1 MKPLQRKGR
10 TARKGH
16 AAAAAAVLLPAGIAA
31 MALLAGCSQPQQS
44 PEDLRLLQLAGLLQ
58 GRYDNAAQVEAD
70 RSAGRTPHPAVNV
83 AIVQIDSL
91 TVSEHAFYLQVT
103 DAADPQHILEQRVFS
118 LQADKGGIVQTLW
131 SLAEPARWRAGASQ
145 PELFSALQYPDIKLL
160 TGCSL
165 LWKKAGDKFTGVND
179 MTHCHATPPEAHGA
193 VFARWEME
201 VASDTLGL
209 SERAYDA
216 DSKLVSGRED
226 EPFLRLRRV
235 VN

>member
-10 TARKGH
+10 AARKGYV
-16 AAAAAAVLLPAGIAA
+16 AAAAAALLPAGIA
-31 MALLAGCSQPQQS
+31 MTLLAGCSQPQQS
-44 PEDLRLLQLAGLLQ
+44 AEDLRLLQLAGLLQ

-70 RSAGRTPHPAVNV
+70 RAAGRTPHPAVTV

-91 TVSEHAFYLQVT
+91 TVGEHAFYLQLT
-103 DAADPQHILEQRVFS
+103 DADDPKHILEQRVFS
-118 LQADKGGIVQTLW
+118 LQAGKGGIIQTLW

-145 PELFSALQYPDIKLL
+145 SELFSALQYPDIKQL

-165 LWKKAGDKFTGVND
+165 LWKKAGDKFTGAND

-201 VASDTLGL
+201 VASDTLAL

-216 DSKLVSGRED
+216 DSKLIWGRED

-235 VN
+235 VPN